1 MPDANDAEFDKQSD
15 QVASVAALV
24 MGAISKHIPDDGHSR
39 GDAMTDLVSALHD
52 ATIDIIT
59 QEDRAKA
66 GLPPR
71 SAAGWTDQELRI
83 IDAMRIQEMMLPFE
97 RTLD

>member
-1 MPDANDAEFDKQSD
+1 MPDANDAELDKQSD

-39 GDAMTDLVSALHD
+39 DDAMTDLVSALHD

-59 QEDRAKA
+59 KEDRAKA